1 MPPGWVGGKVPG
13 VEKIFGV
20 EGGEAV
26 VEGAMG
32 EM

>member
-20 EGGEAV
+20 EGGLAV
-26 VEGAMG
+26 VEGGM
-32 EM
+32 EEL